1 MADGQGILV
10 IGELAGGELAA
21 ATREALSAA
30 RELSGALAGEPVS
43 LVIAGPDLG
52 DAPQQGITAGA
63 DTVYTVAS
71 PVMEGTPPDAVV
83 AVAERAAQVA
93 SPRYVIGSKTLL
105 GRDVLPRV
113 AFRLGTALA
122 QDCVALEVDGEQ
134 RLVATRP
141 VYGGSAIAKV
151 ACLQTPAVA
160 ALRPKSVEPL
170 EPDANRTG
178 EIKALDVE
186 LDDSMIKAKVVD
198 RTERPSEGLRLEY
211 AKVVVSGGRG
221 LGGPDGFEP
230 LNDLASL
237 LGGAVGASRAV
248 CDAGWL
254 PSSYQVGLT
263 GKTVTPDL
271 YIAVGISGASQHMA
285 GCSGARAIV
294 AINKDAGANIFK
306 EARYGVAGDWQ
317 KVLPA
322 FIDQLHELLQ

>member
-10 IGELAGGELAA
+10 IGELAGRELALV
-21 ATREALSAA
+21 TREALSAA
-30 RELSGALAGEPVS
+30 RSLSEALGGEPVS
-43 LVIAGPDLG
+43 LVIAGTDLG
-52 DAPQQGITAGA
+52 DAPQQGIAGGA
-63 DTVYTVAS
+63 DTVYAVVS
-71 PVMEGTPPDAVV
+71 PVLEGTPPDAVV

-93 SPRYVIGSKTLL
+93 LPRYVIGSKTLL

-122 QDCVALEVDGEQ
+122 QDCATLEVDSQQ

-151 ACLQTPAVA
+151 ACLHTPAVA

-170 EPDANRTG
+170 EPDTSRTG
-178 EIKALDVE
+178 EVKTLAIQ
-186 LDDSMIKAKVVD
+186 LDDSVVKARVVD
-198 RTERPSEGLRLEY
+198 RTERPSEGIRLED

-221 LGGPDGFEP
+221 LGGPEGFEP
-230 LNDLASL
+230 LKDLASL
-237 LGGAVGASRAV
+237 LGGTVGASRAV

-285 GCSGARAIV
+285 GCSSARAIV

-306 EARYGVAGDWQ
+306 EARFGVAGDWQ